1 MSRAN
6 VEKAGGGPGAR
17 GRFSSKKKLQA
28 VLRLL
33 QGESL
38 DTLSRELKINAGTL
52 SAWRDSALNASLVAL
67 KSKPSDGRD
76 VEIKEL
82 KTLIGDL
89 TLRLEVSREAVTR
102 LRAGRPLAD
111 GRSRK

>member
-1 MSRAN
+1 MSRVN
-6 VEKAGGGPGAR
+6 VGKAGGDLGSR

-38 DTLSRELKINAGTL
+38 DTLSRELKVNAG
-52 SAWRDSALNASLVAL
+52 ALNASLVAL
-67 KSKPSDGRD
+67 KFKPSDGRD

-89 TLRLEVSREAVTR
+89 TPIA
-102 LRAGRPLAD
+102 
-111 GRSRK
+111 

>member
-1 MSRAN
+1 MSKSDVR
-6 VEKAGGGPGAR
+6 KAGGDPGSR

-38 DTLSRELKINAGTL
+38 DTLSRELKVNAGTL
-52 SAWRDSALNASLVAL
+52 SAWRDRALNASLAAL

-76 VEIKEL
+76 IEIKEL

-111 GRSRK
+111 GRSRR